1 MSNTVKKSLW
11 LLVVFAIALTLSLG
25 LSATVFAAD
34 EEPTIGFKLTG
45 DQVAPGLQADNPIYF
60 VLADKEANTA
70 TMQLTKDGEPVK
82 DGVVWAIGSTNQ
94 ANATIDP
101 ASGIVTMPKWTG
113 TSKAYIQIKATYKEK
128 NYEYWI
134 YAQNHD
140 NFKVTLTSLWTA
152 NEDGSYTITLGK
164 NGKPENAGVWDTSA
178 YIGFGDFNDYR
189 LASFS
194 VADPT
199 IIDAQQTGSVIGTEL
214 LKPGKTTLS
223 VNVKGH
229 PEYSAE
235 ITLEVKGVKLF
246 DAQGNSN
253 ITTVFQGE
261 KTTLHAVS
269 DSEAPTYKWESDNKT
284 VATVKDGVVTARK
297 TGYATITATDT
308 TGGKAGEIRVY
319 VYENDKKPYMDNLTL
334 TSGSNR
340 KAGENGTW
348 LNEKD
353 TDADSTSR
361 AFSRTRWDY
370 GIYTA
375 YSNSFAFRTTPTF
388 NEEKYKLDYYVNG
401 EKKDTIA
408 SGKEL
413 SVTVPCGETDV
424 AFRLYAKSDKNLYTE
439 YHVHIW
445 QDYSTSGTFT
455 ALKVAP
461 TDRIVSSTATFT
473 LENSLRAGTYYTEG
487 IAYNVNAS
495 GLVTTN
501 PVGSSY
507 TPWNRPTRVMNA
519 YLFEDVSD
527 FSMTTYGNTKHI
539 AYSIG
544 TPWTKAA
551 NENTLPE
558 GWQLYDQENMPS
570 FTFKADEGQE
580 YMTIYLHSVCDSD
593 FENEGWTADPSVDTA
608 SASNVSDRELHVYK
622 LPFKADDLNFTD
634 LTLSQGSFM
643 TPAFTAGTTNATAVI
658 DKDCESVDINIKI
671 TDNAKLYKTVNI
683 NDANLLTPNEN
694 GLYTFNVKTP
704 NDSNSQGFSAT
715 LSVPKNDSFS
725 YTLKKNCS
733 VKLSKRGDMQG
744 LPDKVVDYI
753 APGSQ
758 YTNGR
763 QTAFTGGKMYAL
775 YPERTL
781 LGSSDW
787 QDVTS
792 LGAFGGYI
800 TWYYEDAITD
810 DPNHAYGV
818 DFQVFGNSYASGD
831 GGYGAGE
838 TGQVWV
844 SEDGKNWYALAG
856 SEHFEDS
863 TVWDYQM
870 TYKNTNS
877 TTGYD
882 WSDNKGNSGTLFNDA
897 VGAEYPDPEKYP
909 LFNFGENKDEVT
921 LGGIYMPSYVHR
933 AMFGYVDALASSS
946 GYSGGGSG
954 SGSDLENEMENP
966 YASTGKASCFDLA
979 WAVDKDGNPVTFKNG
994 IHYVK
999 VQTAVYTPSTGIMGE
1014 LSTEVSTCL
1023 KSKSRTEDLG
1033 KTNALD
1039 TIVISNGEDSTN
1051 AVTMKASDFTKV
1063 SDTVYHA
1070 DINVGALRNLYF
1082 TVNAEDEHIYVNNQ
1096 SLKSGE
1102 ATKTSYTVT
1111 ADQGRVVRVIVQSGT
1126 AEPIS
1131 YFINITG
1138 TSIVSENIAA
1148 VENAIKAIGTVGQ
1161 NSGEAIRAA
1170 RAAYNAL
1177 SAEEQASVSNYKV
1190 LVAAEKTYEELTNAA
1205 LGTSDELI
1213 SVTMS
1218 VEKFTLGQGYIL
1230 EPTLVTIPKDT
1241 TAAQLA
1247 IALLGND
1254 NIKFDGTGTSGFY
1267 LSSIADKAEAVK
1279 IPDAIKNLAGLNL
1292 SNERTS
1298 EDWLGEFDYAAQAGW
1313 MYSVAGEFPQV
1324 QASDKTMNEGEALRW
1339 QFTVAGLGADIGD
1352 TNSGKTLIANEK
1364 DALTTL
1370 VAKVNALEN
1379 SEGFINDNAE
1389 AYEEAMT
1396 VLKNWSADKAAVDA
1410 AYTKLEAALNGAIEA
1425 KTYGNIVPKNLVEDK
1440 AIAKAI
1446 KLIEAI
1452 PADITEEAKDAIDA
1466 ARAAYDSLSAN
1477 LQKYVTNY
1485 DKLTAAEETYNK
1497 LTMKLPF
1504 TDVAEKDWFYGAVK
1518 YAYTNNLFK
1527 GVSETTFEPNGAMTR
1542 GMLAVV
1548 LYRIEG
1554 EPKVD
1559 GSVAFTDV
1567 LADQYY
1573 YHAVLWANQNGIV
1586 NGTSDT
1592 TFAPNDKITREQLAT
1607 MMMRYAKFKG
1617 EDVDKVADLGIYK
1630 DNAQINDWGREGLR
1644 WANATGLIT
1653 GRTADTIA
1661 PQGNATRAEV
1671 ATVLM
1676 RFLEK

>member
-1 MSNTVKKSLW
+1 MSNTIKKSLW
-11 LLVVFAIALTLSLG
+11 LMVIFAIAFTLSLG
-25 LSATVFAAD
+25 LSANVFAAD
-34 EEPTIGFKLTG
+34 NAPVIDFELSG
-45 DQVAPGLQADNPIYF
+45 DQVAQGIQADKPVYF

-70 TMQLTKDGEPVK
+70 TAALTKDGAPIK
-82 DGVVWAIGSTNQ
+82 DGVAWSIGSTNQ
-94 ANATIDP
+94 ASATIDP
-101 ASGIVTMPKWTG
+101 ASGVLSMPKWEG
-113 TSKAYIQIKATYKEK
+113 TSKAYVQLRATYEEK
-128 NYEYWI
+128 TSEYWI
-134 YAQNHD
+134 YVLNPNSITASNPNGWVVDGENTYSYTLDKDGKQSSYTPYICFGDFANYRLVDFSFSEEGFASAAFTGGQAINISPLKPGTVDFTVFIKNHPE
-140 NFKVTLTSLWTA
+140 FKC
-152 NEDGSYTITLGK
+152 TITL
-164 NGKPENAGVWDTSA
+164 
-178 YIGFGDFNDYR
+178 
-189 LASFS
+189 
-194 VADPT
+194 
-199 IIDAQQTGSVIGTEL
+199 
-214 LKPGKTTLS
+214 
-223 VNVKGH
+223 NVKGV
-229 PEYSAE
+229 A
-235 ITLEVKGVKLF
+235 VA
-246 DAQGNSN
+246 DANGTVG
-253 ITTVFQGE
+253 TTSTYVGE
-261 KTTLHAVS
+261 KISLEAMDDAGSDTFTWSTT
-269 DSEAPTYKWESDNKT
+269 NKT
-284 VATVKDGVVTARK
+284 VATVKNGVVTARK
-297 TGYATITATDT
+297 PGYAMVYATNGNKDV
-308 TGGKAGEIRVY
+308 GGIKVY
-319 VYENDKKPYMDNLTL
+319 VYENDKKPYLDNLTL
-334 TSGSNR
+334 TNGSNR

-353 TDADSTSR
+353 TDANSTSR
-361 AFSRTRWDY
+361 EFSRTRWDY
-370 GIYTA
+370 GIYTT
-375 YSNSFAFRTTPTF
+375 YSSSFYFRTTPTF
-388 NEEKYKLDYYVNG
+388 DENKYKLDYYVNG
-401 EKKDTIA
+401 EKKDTIS

-413 SVTVPCGETDV
+413 SIAITSGETDV
-424 AFRLYAKSDKNLYTE
+424 AFRLYAKNDENLYTE

-445 QDYSTSGTFT
+445 EDYSSSGNFT

-461 TDRIVSSTATFT
+461 TDRIASSATTFT
-473 LENSLRAGTYYTEG
+473 LENSQRTGTYYNEG
-487 IAYNVNAS
+487 FAYNVNAS
-495 GLVTTN
+495 GQITTSLVSN
-501 PVGSSY
+501 SY
-507 TPWNRPTRVMNA
+507 MPWGRPTRVMNA
-519 YLFEDVSD
+519 YLFDDVDS
-527 FSMTTYGNTKHI
+527 FSMVTYGNSKHI
-539 AYSIG
+539 AYSVG

-551 NENTLPE
+551 DEATLPE
-558 GWQLYDQENMPS
+558 GWQLYDQDNMPS
-570 FTFKADEGQE
+570 FTFKADEDQE
-580 YMTIYLHSVCDSD
+580 YMTIYLRSVCDSD
-593 FENEGWTADPSVDTA
+593 FENEGWMADPAVDTA

-622 LPFKADDLNFTD
+622 LPFKADDLDISD

-643 TPAFTAGTTNATAVI
+643 TPAFSAGTTSASAVI
-658 DKDCESVDINIKI
+658 NSDCESVDIGIKI
-671 TDNAKLYKTVNI
+671 TDSAKLYKTVTI
-683 NDANLLTPNEN
+683 SDANLLTPDEN
-694 GLYTFNVKTP
+694 GAYTFNVKTP
-704 NDSNSQGFSAT
+704 NTSTSQGFAAV
-715 LSVPKNDSFS
+715 LSVPKNDTFTYS
-725 YTLKKNCS
+725 LKKNCV

-744 LPDKVVDYI
+744 LPNKVVDYI

-763 QTAFTGGKMYAL
+763 QTQFTGGKMYAQ

-810 DPNHAYGV
+810 DPSHAYGV

-863 TVWDYQM
+863 TLWDYQL
-870 TYKNTNS
+870 TYKNNNTS
-877 TTGYD
+877 TGYD
-882 WSDNKGNSGTLFNDA
+882 WSDNLGNSGTLFNDA
-897 VGAEYPDPEKYP
+897 VGAEYPDPAKYP

-921 LGGIYMPSYVHR
+921 LGGVYMPSYVHR
-933 AMFGYVDALASSS
+933 AMFGYVDALSSSS

-979 WAVDKDGNPVTFKNG
+979 WAVDKDGNPVTFENG

-999 VQTAVYTPSTGIMGE
+999 VQTAVYNTKTGIMGE

-1033 KTNALD
+1033 KTDALE
-1039 TIVISNGEDSTN
+1039 TITISNGEDDTN
-1051 AVTMKASDFTKV
+1051 AVTLKAADFSKV
-1063 SDTVYHA
+1063 SDTVYRA
-1070 DINVGALRNLYF
+1070 DVSVGALRNLHF
-1082 TVNAEDEHIYVNNQ
+1082 TVDAKDDHIYVNNQ

-1102 ATKTSYTVT
+1102 MTKTAYTVT
-1111 ADQGRVVRVIVQSGT
+1111 AEKGRVVRVIVQSGT

-1131 YFINITG
+1131 YFLNITG
-1138 TSIVSENIAA
+1138 SSIVSENITA

-1161 NSGEAIRAA
+1161 GSGEAIRAA

-1177 SAEEQASVSNYKV
+1177 SEEEQASVSNYKT
-1190 LVAAEKTYEELTNAA
+1190 LVAAEKAYEELINAA

-1213 SVTMS
+1213 TVTMS

-1247 IALLGND
+1247 IAMLGND
-1254 NIKFDGTGTSGFY
+1254 NMKFDGTGTSSFY

-1279 IPDAIKNLAGLNL
+1279 IPDAIQKLANLNL
-1292 SNERTS
+1292 TNERAS
-1298 EDWLGEFDYAAQAGW
+1298 EDWLSEFDYAAQAGW

-1324 QASDKTMNEGEALRW
+1324 QASGKTMNDGEAIRW

-1352 TNSGKTLIANEK
+1352 TNSGKVLIANEK

-1379 SEGFINDNAE
+1379 SEGFIKDNAE
-1389 AYEEAMT
+1389 AYEEAMA
-1396 VLKNWSADKAAVDA
+1396 VLKNWSADKAAIDT
-1410 AYTKLEAALNGAIEA
+1410 AYAKLEAALNAATED

-1446 KLIEAI
+1446 KLIDAI
-1452 PADITEEAKDAIDA
+1452 PGDITAEAKDAIEA
-1466 ARAAYDSLSAN
+1466 ARAAYDSLSAD

-1485 DKLTAAEETYNK
+1485 DKLTAAEEAYNK

-1504 TDVAEKDWFYGAVK
+1504 TDVTEKDWFYGAVR

-1527 GVSETTFEPNGAMTR
+1527 GVSETTFEPNSAMTR

-1554 EPKVD
+1554 EPEVE
-1559 GSVAFTDV
+1559 GTVAFTDV
-1567 LADQYY
+1567 PADQYY
-1573 YHAVLWANQNGIV
+1573 YNAVLWANQKGIV
-1586 NGTSDT
+1586 NGTSET

-1607 MMMRYAKFKG
+1607 MMIRYAKFKG
-1617 EDVDKVADLGIYK
+1617 ENVDKVADLGIYK
-1630 DNAQINDWGREGLR
+1630 DNAQISDWAREGLR

-1653 GRTADTIA
+1653 GRTVNTID